1 MIATEKDKKLE
12 IGEKRKAQFKC
23 VLILLEQIQVVV
35 VPFSIS
41 QTKAAV
47 FVKK

>member
-1 MIATEKDKKLE
+1 MIVTDKDKKLE

-35 VPFSIS
+35 IPFSIS

-47 FVKK
+47 CVRK